1 MQGVYRGLAS
11 LLRAGLVPS
20 EALRALRDNGT
31 LRDPLGTTLQETVA
45 AGTPLSQALAAHV
58 SDVTPE
64 ELAIVEAG
72 ETSGRLDQNLDR
84 LARLRE
90 VRQVDAKQF
99 WTSIRYPIFL
109 FHFAALIIPYV
120 STVMTREG
128 FGFGV
133 WLARVLMIVGPV
145 YGVIFLW
152 VWLRRSPVWRERQR
166 ALVEALPGFGS
177 AARHRRRAVF
187 TSVLGAAYEAGV
199 PLLRSTELAG
209 NAAHVAKREQIVAKV
224 GDGQPLAVSVAG
236 AGILKPGTISLLAT
250 AEQAGELGPALDRV
264 AAEETV
270 AADEILTRSLM
281 AAGKIVYFL
290 VAAWIVYFVFTFYA
304 NYFSGLGL
312 G

>member
-1 MQGVYRGLAS
+1 
-11 LLRAGLVPS
+11 
-20 EALRALRDNGT
+20 
-31 LRDPLGTTLQETVA
+31 
-45 AGTPLSQALAAHV
+45 PLSQALAAHV

-90 VRQVDAKQF
+90 VRQVETKRF
-99 WTSIRYPIFL
+99 WTSITYPLIV
-109 FHFAALIIPYV
+109 FHVAALLIPW
-120 STVMTREG
+120 TQTMMNEG
-128 FGFGV
+128 FAGFTIGV
-133 WLARVLMIVGPV
+133 WLARVLFILVPV
-145 YGVIFLW
+145 YGAVILW
-152 VWLRRSPVWRERQR
+152 HVMSRSPVWRRRQR

-209 NAAHVAKREQIVAKV
+209 NAARVAKREQIVAKI

-264 AAEETV
+264 AAEETL
-270 AADEILTRSLM
+270 AANEILTRSLL

-312 G
+312 